1 MVSLTIFWLAE
12 VISLLTLVKKSGPK
26 VGELPLVGRG
36 RCAKRLSRRLCR
48 LL

>member
-1 MVSLTIFWLAE
+1 MGCLTISWFAE
-12 VISLLTLVKKSGPK
+12 VRSLLTLCKKLDPK
-26 VGELPLVGRG
+26 VGELLLVGRG

>member
-12 VISLLTLVKKSGPK
+12 VRSLLTLCKKFGPK
-26 VGELPLVGRG
+26 VGVLLLVGRS